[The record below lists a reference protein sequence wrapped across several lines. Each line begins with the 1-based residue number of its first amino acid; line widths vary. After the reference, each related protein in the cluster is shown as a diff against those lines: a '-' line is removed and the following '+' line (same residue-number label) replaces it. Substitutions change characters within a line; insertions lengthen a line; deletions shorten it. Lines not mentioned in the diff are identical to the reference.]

1 MPSRTFQSL
10 ASLGLASLFVVP
22 ALTGCAATTMP
33 TELANAR
40 QAYARASVG
49 PARDLVPAE
58 LLSAQQ
64 ALDRAEKSFSESAD
78 SDRTRDLA
86 YIAERRAEVAATH
99 GTLAATTAE
108 RERSAQEL
116 TQLQAARHEETKQKL
131 SETRAELAGE
141 RIALA
146 NKDQQLADEKH
157 ARHAAERQA
166 RAALAS
172 LQAIAVVK
180 EEQRGTVITLNG
192 AVLFATG
199 QSTLLPIAA
208 DRLRE
213 VAKALKETP
222 RGAVTVEGHTDS
234 VGSPAANEELSR
246 RRAESVRAFL
256 LTEGVD
262 ADRVRA
268 VGLGQSR
275 PIADNKS
282 PEGRANN
289 RRVEIV
295 VSPDAN

>member
-1 MPSRTFQSL
+1 M
-10 ASLGLASLFVVP
+10 
-22 ALTGCAATTMP
+22 GCASITMP
-33 TELANAR
+33 KELADAR

-64 ALDRAEKSFSESAD
+64 ALDRAEKSFAEAPD

-99 GTLAATTAE
+99 ATLAATTAE
-108 RERSAQEL
+108 RTQAQSEL
-116 TQLQAARHEETKQKL
+116 AALQAARHEQTKEKL

-146 NKDQQLADEKH
+146 DKDRQLTAEQR
-157 ARHAAERQA
+157 ARSAAERQA

-172 LQAIAVVK
+172 LATIAAIK
-180 EEQRGTVITLNG
+180 EEARGTVITLNG
-192 AVLFATG
+192 AVLFVTG
-199 QSTLLPIAA
+199 EAKLLPIAQE
-208 DRLRE
+208 RLRQ
-213 VAKALKETP
+213 VARALKETP
-222 RGAVTVEGHTDS
+222 HGALVVEGHTDS
-234 VGSPAANEELSR
+234 VGSPAANEELSL
-246 RRAESVRAFL
+246 RRAGAVREFL
-256 LTEGVD
+256 VSEGVD
-262 ADRVRA
+262 ADRIRA

-275 PIADNKS
+275 PIADNRS

-295 VSPDAN
+295 VSPSAQ